1 MAFRLNYQV
10 SVAWVPDGAA
20 GAPPSTGGNQ
30 GCAPSMATAN
40 IQFFTPPTGIVVPF
54 NGSIGSSPASADL
67 TTAFNAIST
76 ALQAQITTAVLNRI
90 QQFANG
96 GN

>member
-1 MAFRLNYQV
+1 MAYRVNYQV

-30 GCAPSMATAN
+30 GCCPAN
-40 IQFFTPPTGIVVPF
+40 AAAIIQLFTPPTGIPVPF
-54 NGSIGSSPASADL
+54 NNSIGSSPTSADL

-76 ALQAQITTAVLNRI
+76 ALQTQVTTAVLNRI

-96 GN
+96 GT